1 MATGPLEIRGGT
13 LIDGTGER
21 PLKDAT
27 VRVVGGSIA
36 AVWAGTARP
45 AEAGTEPDSVFDA
58 TGMTEA
64 EVNQRAEA
72 WIEDE
77 MHRISPH
84 RYSDASHNAT

>member
-1 MATGPLEIRGGT
+1 
-13 LIDGTGER
+13 
-21 PLKDAT
+21 
-27 VRVVGGSIA
+27 
-36 AVWAGTARP
+36 
-45 AEAGTEPDSVFDA
+45 
-58 TGMTEA
+58 MTEA